1 MIAFLVFVALVG
13 AVLFFAAANII
24 GRRFTLLDPL
34 QVCWRFRSGRHS
46 PALRCSGPDT
56 LRLAGQ

>member
-1 MIAFLVFVALVG
+1 MMIAFLVFVALVG

-34 QVCWRFRSGRHS
+34 PGV
-46 PALRCSGPDT
+46 
-56 LRLAGQ
+56 LAV